1 MRLSFELSRA
11 ACRRHGTDSRGTS
24 TDVLLDELE
33 HEAVESLTRTED
45 LKRGVNDGAVAHEIL
60 EILFEVYGFRGAS
73 PLVFKTN

>member
-1 MRLSFELSRA
+1 
-11 ACRRHGTDSRGTS
+11 
-24 TDVLLDELE
+24 VLLDELE